1 MSEKM
6 KNVFTSSPFNLSL
19 AMIIV
24 GSSVICG
31 RVLSVE
37 LPLFLA
43 SEIRFLLSVLL
54 FLPFGIYKRQLLQIT
69 RQDWPTLGF
78 MAFCGQVVFTV
89 LLLLGLRYTSGV
101 TAGTLTSTSSFFMAL
116 IARFVLKERY
126 SKKQI
131 ITLLM
136 TLTSIFLLGYDTF
149 VSLGSTEGS
158 QLFGNLMVLGAVVG
172 ESCFLLLGKKLK
184 LEISGLQ
191 LTAILSLLGAII
203 CLPPAIY
210 EATSFNFYSLTGLD
224 LLAMLY
230 LGWIYTNLAYLCWF
244 HGLQGSSGANA
255 GLYVALMPLSAT
267 FFSLWLM
274 HEAMNSYQAAALLLA
289 IGSILLANYRKGKTA
304 YENKSKGEDKIQ
316 TA

>member
-1 MSEKM
+1 MSEKI
-6 KNVFTSSPFNLSL
+6 KAVFTSSPFNLSL

-31 RVLSVE
+31 RILSVE

-43 SEIRFLLSVLL
+43 SETRFLLSVLL

-136 TLTSIFLLGYDTF
+136 TLTSIFF
-149 VSLGSTEGS
+149 
-158 QLFGNLMVLGAVVG
+158 
-172 ESCFLLLGKKLK
+172 
-184 LEISGLQ
+184 
-191 LTAILSLLGAII
+191 
-203 CLPPAIY
+203 
-210 EATSFNFYSLTGLD
+210 TG
-224 LLAMLY
+224 
-230 LGWIYTNLAYLCWF
+230 I
-244 HGLQGSSGANA
+244 
-255 GLYVALMPLSAT
+255 
-267 FFSLWLM
+267 
-274 HEAMNSYQAAALLLA
+274 
-289 IGSILLANYRKGKTA
+289 
-304 YENKSKGEDKIQ
+304 
-316 TA
+316 